1 MQARIL
7 QTGYK
12 NKGFTLIELLIV
24 LVLIAVITGMA
35 LLSMGTADPRDQQK
49 LEAERVLKLIE
60 LASQEAMVRSEVIGV
75 EFFKQGYRFV
85 SFKKQKWQVEA
96 SDMVFKPRE
105 LSPLLSWGLYKNKTQ
120 IELPINLS
128 VPPNPQLIISP
139 AGELELFELS
149 IVMQNSPS
157 VFWVANSSEMGL
169 TLRSEERP

>member
-1 MQARIL
+1 M
-7 QTGYK
+7 
-12 NKGFTLIELLIV
+12 
-24 LVLIAVITGMA
+24 
-35 LLSMGTADPRDQQK
+35 
-49 LEAERVLKLIE
+49 
-60 LASQEAMVRSEVIGV
+60 RSEVIGV

-85 SFKKQKWQVEA
+85 SIKKQKWQVEA

-105 LSPLLSWGLYKNKTQ
+105 LSPLMNWGLYKNKNQ
-120 IELPINLS
+120 IALPLNLS